1 MDAIKL
7 LGLIEDL
14 DQALNQLGEAQSGQ
28 DPLQLLSAIEAVDAA
43 LLALGA
49 DMPAPTEEDPKH
61 VAENPLYTSIL
72 NGDVEVSVDLLKK
85 VREEAVKD
93 PEHPQLVPAVQKI
106 IDLMQDNNI
115 EE

>member
-7 LGLIEDL
+7 LGLIDDL
-14 DQALNQLGEAQSGQ
+14 DQALKQLSDAQSGQ
-28 DPLQLLSAIEAVDAA
+28 DPLELLSAIEAVDAA

-49 DMPAPTEEDPKH
+49 DVPKPVEEDQKH
-61 VAENPLYTSIL
+61 VVENPLFTSIL
-72 NGDVEVSVDLLKK
+72 NGEVEVSLDLMNQ

-93 PEHPQLVPAVQKI
+93 PAHPQLVPAVEKI
-106 IDLMQDNNI
+106 ISLMKQDKT